1 MGRHLVKLKPVGDV
15 AQHRMDENI
24 ALLAEMQE
32 SLAQTGRDLE
42 TILTSQGY
50 QDLTGQI
57 IQKVV
62 SFQNDLESKLVGLVS
77 TFGIEVIPGK
87 KHKEELYGPAHE
99 NWRVRCTLRTMSTHS
114 RKLRLLA
121 CPISKSRVVDP

>member
-77 TFGIEVIPGK
+77 TFGMKVIPGK
-87 KHKEELYGPAHE
+87 KHKEKLYGPAHE
-99 NWRVRCTLRTMSTHS
+99 KLEGAMHS
-114 RKLRLLA
+114 QNDVDSLLA
-121 CPISKSRVVDP
+121 SFGF